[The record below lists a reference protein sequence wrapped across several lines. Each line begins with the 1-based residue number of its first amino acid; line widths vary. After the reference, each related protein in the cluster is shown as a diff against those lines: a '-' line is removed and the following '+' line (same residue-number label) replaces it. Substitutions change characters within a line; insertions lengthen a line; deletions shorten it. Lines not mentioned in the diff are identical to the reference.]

1 MDPFDTL
8 LVRAYCEPHGNIAAS
23 VVETANGFELSSA
36 TSPRPISFE
45 SEAERQRV
53 TGGDR
58 SSTSVWGATKQLYD
72 EDRELRAR
80 GCRACG
86 PIEISGDLQAHM
98 RALAVEAKRTGKIQ
112 KKVLRA
118 RRSC

>member
-23 VVETANGFELSSA
+23 VLETANGFELSSA

-86 PIEISGDLQAHM
+86 PDAGRAARLRSAAISRLTC
-98 RALAVEAKRTGKIQ
+98 EP
-112 KKVLRA
+112 
-118 RRSC
+118 SP

>member
-45 SEAERQRV
+45 SEANVRGLQVAIGRQHRSGER
-53 TGGDR
+53 R
-58 SSTSVWGATKQLYD
+58 SSSTT
-72 EDRELRAR
+72 
-80 GCRACG
+80 
-86 PIEISGDLQAHM
+86 
-98 RALAVEAKRTGKIQ
+98 RTGNSGRGDAG
-112 KKVLRA
+112 RA
-118 RRSC
+118 AQSRSAAISRLTCEPSP